1 MNDEDRDKTEEK
13 TAGNKDQGK
22 GSDDGVGKSRK
33 YPVLSG
39 YGPPE
44 ASKDPL
50 VVLKEILKDENLD
63 EQGKEWLLEYSV
75 TRFKNRRRMAYW
87 ALSAIL
93 VSLAFLL
100 LASIIDGQSTCILK
114 NECTGILKSLS
125 EIQGLLEWIEGF
137 LAAIVATYYGM
148 SSFRPSS

>member
-1 MNDEDRDKTEEK
+1 MNDEVEKKTQEQAAENDEQNTGSTEAK
-13 TAGNKDQGK
+13 GKAG
-22 GSDDGVGKSRK
+22 K
-33 YPVLSG
+33 YPALSG

-50 VVLKEILKDENLD
+50 VVLKDILKDKDID
-63 EQGKEWLLEYSV
+63 EDGKSWLLEYSV
-75 TRFKNRRRMAYW
+75 TRFKNRRRMAYL

-100 LASIIDGQSTCILK
+100 LSSIIDGQSTCIVT
-114 NECTGILKSLS
+114 NECTGVLKNLR
-125 EIQGLLEWIEGF
+125 EVQGLLEWMEGF